1 MRNVERVR
9 RRTGCIRFKTIINDE
24 ERDGDRECH
33 EAKNT
38 IHFSL
43 RRWRRSLS
51 FTIKRFV
58 ILHQVK
64 QTFVFIH
71 LAFIWIM
78 LLCCSDS
85 DGVRERD
92 PSTLHAISH
101 SGMFTITTTRQTRH

>member
-1 MRNVERVR
+1 MRNVERVIHG
-9 RRTGCIRFKTIINDE
+9 RTGCIRFKKFISDE

-64 QTFVFIH
+64 RTFVFIH
-71 LAFIWIM
+71 LALSRI
-78 LLCCSDS
+78 LLLGCSDS
-85 DGVRERD
+85 DGGRD
-92 PSTLHAISH
+92 PGKLHAIPH
-101 SGMFTITTTRQTRH
+101 SGVFTITTGQTRR